1 MAAGVKSPGFAGQV
15 EVKLSATRRITL
27 TPTPTREERF
37 TALYDDHLE
46 AVRRYVWRRDASL
59 CDDVVAETFLVAW
72 RRLEHVPH
80 DARPWLIGVARN
92 VRLNLLRSA
101 RRQHAV
107 SNRLIETASRPEQPG
122 TSHET
127 DAVKAAL
134 SMLPEADRE
143 VLLLSVWDDLD
154 RGAIAQVLGCSKPNV
169 SVRLHRARR
178 RLRATL
184 AEVSGESVGVTRP
197 SPILGG
203 ASDVR

>member
-1 MAAGVKSPGFAGQV
+1 M
-15 EVKLSATRRITL
+15 
-27 TPTPTREERF
+27 
-37 TALYDDHLE
+37 
-46 AVRRYVWRRDASL
+46 WRRDASL

-107 SNRLIETASRPEQPG
+107 SSRLSETASSPEQSE

-184 AEVSGESVGVTRP
+184 AEASGESVGVTRP

>member
-1 MAAGVKSPGFAGQV
+1 MLP
-15 EVKLSATRRITL
+15 ATRRITL
-27 TPTPTREERF
+27 TSTPTREERF
-37 TALYDDHLE
+37 TELYDDHLE
-46 AVRRYVWRRDASL
+46 AVRRYVWRRDPSL

-72 RRLEHVPH
+72 RRLEHVPE

-107 SNRLIETASRPEQPG
+107 SNRLL
-122 TSHET
+122 ET
-127 DAVKAAL
+127 DPRADHDSDTSREADVVKAAL
-134 SMLPEADRE
+134 SLLPDADRE
-143 VLLLSVWDDLD
+143 VLLLSIWDDLD
-154 RGAIAQVLGCSKPNV
+154 RAAIARVLGCSKANV

-178 RLRATL
+178 RLKATL
-184 AEVSGESVGVTRP
+184 ADMYSEIGSPVRP

>member
-1 MAAGVKSPGFAGQV
+1 VKSPRLAGQV

-27 TPTPTREERF
+27 TTTPTRDERF

-72 RRLEHVPH
+72 RRLEHVPL

-107 SNRLIETASRPEQPG
+107 SSRLIETASSPEQSD

-127 DAVKAAL
+127 DAVKTAL

-184 AEVSGESVGVTRP
+184 AEASGESVGVTRP

>member
-1 MAAGVKSPGFAGQV
+1 VT
-15 EVKLSATRRITL
+15 LSATRRITL
-27 TPTPTREERF
+27 TTTPTREERF
-37 TALYDDHLE
+37 TELYDDHLE
-46 AVRRYVWRRDASL
+46 AVRRYVWRRDPSL

-80 DARPWLIGVARN
+80 DARPWLIGVARK
-92 VRLNLLRSA
+92 VRLNLARSA

-107 SNRLIETASRPEQPG
+107 SNRLIETASSPEQSN
-122 TSHET
+122 TSHQT

-154 RGAIAQVLGCSKPNV
+154 RGAIARVLGCSKANV

-178 RLRATL
+178 RLKATF
-184 AEVSGESVGVTRP
+184 AEASGESVGVTRP

>member
-1 MAAGVKSPGFAGQV
+1 M
-15 EVKLSATRRITL
+15 
-27 TPTPTREERF
+27 
-37 TALYDDHLE
+37 
-46 AVRRYVWRRDASL
+46 WRRDASL

-101 RRQHAV
+101 RRQHAL
-107 SNRLIETASRPEQPG
+107 SNRLIETASSPEQSA

-143 VLLLSVWDDLD
+143 VLLLSVWDDLG

-184 AEVSGESVGVTRP
+184 AEASGESVGVTRP

>member
-1 MAAGVKSPGFAGQV
+1 VT
-15 EVKLSATRRITL
+15 LSATRRITL
-27 TPTPTREERF
+27 TTTPTREERF
-37 TALYDDHLE
+37 TELYDDHLE
-46 AVRRYVWRRDASL
+46 AVRRYVWRRDPSL

-80 DARPWLIGVARN
+80 DARPWLIGVARK
-92 VRLNLLRSA
+92 VRLNLARSA

-107 SNRLIETASRPEQPG
+107 SNRLIETDPRLDQRSD
-122 TSHET
+122 TSHQT
-127 DAVKAAL
+127 DAVRAAL

-154 RGAIAQVLGCSKPNV
+154 RGAIARVLGCSKANV

-178 RLRATL
+178 RLKATF
-184 AEVSGESVGVTRP
+184 AEASGESVGVTRP

>member
-1 MAAGVKSPGFAGQV
+1 VKSPRLAGQV
-15 EVKLSATRRITL
+15 EVKLSATRRSTL
-27 TPTPTREERF
+27 TTTPTREERF
-37 TALYDDHLE
+37 TALYADHLE

-107 SNRLIETASRPEQPG
+107 SSRLIATASSPERSDA
-122 TSHET
+122 SHET

-134 SMLPEADRE
+134 SMLPEVDRE

-184 AEVSGESVGVTRP
+184 TEASDESVGVTRP

>member
-1 MAAGVKSPGFAGQV
+1 VKSPRLAGQV
-15 EVKLSATRRITL
+15 EVKLSATRRSTL
-27 TPTPTREERF
+27 TTTPTREERF
-37 TALYDDHLE
+37 TALYADHLE

-107 SNRLIETASRPEQPG
+107 SSRLIATASSPERSDA
-122 TSHET
+122 SHET

-134 SMLPEADRE
+134 SMLPEVDRE

-184 AEVSGESVGVTRP
+184 TEASDESVSVVTRP